1 MFKALNKRV
10 ASIAFFLL
18 VMVYLSC
25 NKDKD
30 PDPDPG
36 NGLLGLVEMTPFKI
50 PVNLGYDIPKIPD
63 DNVMYLERVLLGK
76 ELFFDTRLSNNNE
89 SCHTCHKPEYGFSVD
104 GVSTF
109 DKGLTSL
116 PLVNLAW
123 YENFMWSGRIVG
135 TLEDVMMSELN
146 NRFNTDINKIRAV
159 EDYRKKFSMYY
170 GISEITKQDV
180 AKALAQYMRALV
192 SSDTKYDRYLRGFE
206 ALTAEEEAGRNLF
219 FTERADCFHCH
230 VASVLT
236 DNMLHNNGLD
246 SVYTKEI
253 DKGYY
258 NVTGDPK
265 DLGKFRTP
273 NLRNVAL
280 RTDYMHDGRF
290 KTLEEVVNFYDH
302 QVHLVSNVDPIMTK
316 PGKESGLKLAE
327 IEKQQLI
334 AFLKTFTD
342 YTMINDTLFKAP

>member
-1 MFKALNKRV
+1 MLNKINKRIV
-10 ASIAFFLL
+10 SIATLLL

-25 NKDKD
+25 TKKENPTPTTDD
-30 PDPDPG
+30 DLPG
-36 NGLLGLVEMTPFKI
+36 MVEMTPFKI
-50 PVNLGYDIPKIPD
+50 PVNLGYDVPKIPE
-63 DNVMYLERVLLGK
+63 DNEMYLERVLLGK
-76 ELFFDTRLSNNNE
+76 ALFHDTRLSNNNE
-89 SCHTCHKPEYGFSVD
+89 SCHSCHKPEFGFSVD
-104 GVSTF
+104 GVSAF

-116 PLVNLAW
+116 PLINLAW
-123 YENFMWSGRIVG
+123 YENFMWNGRIVG
-135 TLEDVMMSELN
+135 TLEEVMMSELN
-146 NRFNTDINKIRAV
+146 NRFNTDINKVRAV
-159 EDYRKKFSMYY
+159 DDYRVKFSMYY
-170 GISEITKQDV
+170 GISEITKKDV

-192 SSDTKYDRYLRGFE
+192 STDTKYDRYLRGFE
-206 ALTAEEEAGRNLF
+206 SLTAEELAGRNLF

-230 VASVLT
+230 VNSVLT

-246 SVYTKEI
+246 SAYTKEI

-290 KTLEEVVNFYDH
+290 KTLEEVINFYDH

-316 PGKESGLKLAE
+316 PGKESGLNLAE

-334 AFLKTFTD
+334 AFLKTLTD